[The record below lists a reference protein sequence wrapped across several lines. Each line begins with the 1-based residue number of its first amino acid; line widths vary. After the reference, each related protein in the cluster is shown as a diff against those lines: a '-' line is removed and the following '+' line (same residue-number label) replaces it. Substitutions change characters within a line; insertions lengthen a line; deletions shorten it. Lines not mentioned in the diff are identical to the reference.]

1 MHAFFYAVPV
11 VIYTIVGA
19 AVISITLR
27 RTADSDPATRRAEI
41 WRAFTVILIP
51 VLVGPILIGGI
62 TGRHLL
68 QFVFTEVILAA
79 LVVLTGIITVRR
91 ATKPLTAQSRTERDA

>member
-68 QFVFTEVILAA
+68 QFVVTEVVLAA
-79 LVVLTGIITVRR
+79 LVVLAGIITVRR
-91 ATKPLTAQSRTERDA
+91 ATRPLTTHSGAEHDA